1 MPWPE
6 YTGRLSGGE
15 RRAWGVG
22 GDMRWVRMEGEGR
35 VLGATS
41 TKHFTQSLYSATLL
55 SHSPHHSLLEHTLFT
70 HTCLA
75 RSHTGIHHTA
85 PHRTT
90 PHHTA
95 PRRTTPHH
103 TAPHRTTQ
111 HRAARHKH
119 RAHRLHSKSQAKGVV
134 WSSVFRS
141 WSIKHICAVT
151 PAHHLSVTETVEDLM
166 PLERWGRC
174 GGAGR
179 KGYECEG
186 M

>member
-1 MPWPE
+1 M
-6 YTGRLSGGE
+6 GGE
-15 RRAWGVG
+15 RRAWGVEGDEVSKDG
-22 GDMRWVRMEGEGR
+22 GRRASVGGHKHKT
-35 VLGATS
+35 LH

-55 SHSPHHSLLEHTLFT
+55 SHSPHHSLLEHTRFS

-95 PRRTTPHH
+95 PRRTT
-103 TAPHRTTQ
+103 Q

-119 RAHRLHSKSQAKGVV
+119 RTHRLHSKSQAKGVV

>member
-1 MPWPE
+1 MGGG
-6 YTGRLSGGE
+6 GRYEVSKDGG
-15 RRAWGVG
+15 RRASVG
-22 GDMRWVRMEGEGR
+22 GHKHKN
-35 VLGATS
+35 TS
-41 TKHFTQSLYSATLL
+41 HKTLHTIALLSHSPFTLTTPQS
-55 SHSPHHSLLEHTLFT
+55 SHSPHHSLLEHTRFS

-75 RSHTGIHHTA
+75 RSHTGIHHTV
-85 PHRTT
+85 PH
-90 PHHTA
+90 
-95 PRRTTPHH
+95 RTTPHH